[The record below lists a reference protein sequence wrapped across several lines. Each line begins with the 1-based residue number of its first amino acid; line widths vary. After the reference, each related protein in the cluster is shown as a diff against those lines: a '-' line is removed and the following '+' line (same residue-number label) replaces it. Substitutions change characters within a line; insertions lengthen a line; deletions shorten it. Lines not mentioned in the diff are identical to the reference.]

1 MLGVCFIST
10 FECVYGYPVWGC
22 RLSTVPET
30 RLHKE
35 KGMEFYEETV
45 GGNTTY

>member
-10 FECVYGYPVWGC
+10 FECVWGC